1 MIWIGLTLFRST
13 DAQIDRIVAL
23 QAASGCPAIA
33 FDNGGVAP
41 EALARLRG
49 QGIAILSEGRNLGI
63 AAALNALAA
72 EAAARGGDALVFL
85 DQDAQADAVM
95 IRGLAAAYGRL
106 GQASP
111 PPAVV
116 GPAPSPAEA
125 DAKAPRYPVRPG
137 IAPRGDLVP
146 VDFLATS
153 GSLVDLA
160 AFRAIGPFRVDYFID
175 AVELEWCFRAWASGY
190 GCWMARDVSIG
201 HRVGAGI
208 IRSRRLGIAMPRQPL
223 FRMATYLRNSV
234 YGWRLAHIPRR
245 WKLRQA
251 VYLPV
256 QVALYWRDA
265 GYRPAI
271 LLRLG
276 RAVLDG
282 LAGRLGRPSDLP
294 DSSPEPNQ
302 SR

>member
-1 MIWIGLTLFRST
+1 MICIGLTLFRAT
-13 DAQIDRIVAL
+13 DEQIARIVAL
-23 QAASGCPAIA
+23 QAEADHPVIA

-41 EALARLRG
+41 EALARLRAT
-49 QGIAILSEGRNLGI
+49 GIAILSEGRNLGI
-63 AAALNALAA
+63 AAALNALAE
-72 EAAARGGDALVFL
+72 EAAKRGAAALLFL
-85 DQDAQADAVM
+85 DQDAQADAAMV
-95 IRGLAAAYGRL
+95 RGLVAAYGRL

-111 PPAVV
+111 PLAVV
-116 GPAPSPAEA
+116 GPAPSRAEA

-137 IAPRGDLVP
+137 IAPVGDLVP

-175 AVELEWCFRAWASGY
+175 AVELEWCFRAWAAGY

-234 YGWRLAHIPRR
+234 YGWRLGHIPVR

-251 VYLPV
+251 AYLPV
-256 QVALYWRDA
+256 QAALYWRDA

-282 LAGRLGRPSDLP
+282 FAGRLGRPADLP
-294 DSSPEPNQ
+294 EPASPPNQ

>member
-1 MIWIGLTLFRST
+1 MICVGLTLFRST
-13 DAQIDRIVAL
+13 DEQIARICAL
-23 QAASGCPAIA
+23 RAESGYPVIA
-33 FDNGGVAP
+33 FDNGGVGP
-41 EALARLRG
+41 QALARLRG
-49 QGIAILSEGRNLGI
+49 QGVEVLSEGRNLGV

-72 EAAARGGDALVFL
+72 AAAARGAEALLFL
-85 DQDAQADAVM
+85 DQDAQASAAM
-95 IRGLAAAYGRL
+95 IRDLAAAYARL
-106 GQASP
+106 GRASP
-111 PPAVV
+111 PVAVV
-116 GPAPSPAEA
+116 GPAPSRAEA
-125 DAKAPRYPVRPG
+125 DAKAPRYPARPG
-137 IAPRGDLVP
+137 IAPMGDLVP

-175 AVELEWCFRAWASGY
+175 AVELEWCFRAWAAGY
-190 GCWMARDVSIG
+190 ACWMARDVAIG

-234 YGWRLAHIPRR
+234 YGWRLGHVPLR

-251 VYLPV
+251 AYLPL
-256 QVALYWRDA
+256 QVALYWRDG

-294 DSSPEPNQ
+294 DSPSGPNQ